1 MGKNDSQVRNY
12 ILVGISAGVIAGCYF
27 VTNLYGRDIRII
39 TVLHQLDQ
47 KIIYPHY
54 DFKHLTEKYFEIG
67 MKLNDFSIQL
77 VKYCIILLAIAL
89 LIFGLSTNNILKL
102 FVIKESIEAK
112 KQQKIEMND
121 ERNTLIREKAWSK
134 TNEYMLYLSTI
145 IIFVLIFMDVEFWI
159 ICLVGFLTLI

>member
-27 VTNLYGRDIRII
+27 VTNLYGRDIR
-39 TVLHQLDQ
+39 V
-47 KIIYPHY
+47 
-54 DFKHLTEKYFEIG
+54 
-67 MKLNDFSIQL
+67 
-77 VKYCIILLAIAL
+77 IILLAIAL
-89 LIFGLSTNNILKL
+89 LTFGLSTNNILKL

-121 ERNTLIREKAWSK
+121 ERNTLIREKAGSK

-159 ICLVGFLTLI
+159 ICLVGFLTLVQGFLSIILYDYYSNRY

>member
-1 MGKNDSQVRNY
+1 MRRKKMGENNSQVRNY

-27 VTNLYGRDIRII
+27 VTNLYGRDIR
-39 TVLHQLDQ
+39 V
-47 KIIYPHY
+47 
-54 DFKHLTEKYFEIG
+54 
-67 MKLNDFSIQL
+67 
-77 VKYCIILLAIAL
+77 IILLAIAL
-89 LIFGLSTNNILKL
+89 LTFGLSTNNILKL

-121 ERNTLIREKAWSK
+121 ERNTLIREKAGSK

-159 ICLVGFLTLI
+159 ICLVGFLTLVQGFLSIILYDYYSNRY

>member
-1 MGKNDSQVRNY
+1 MGENNSQVRNY

-27 VTNLYGRDIRII
+27 VTNLYGRDIR
-39 TVLHQLDQ
+39 V
-47 KIIYPHY
+47 
-54 DFKHLTEKYFEIG
+54 
-67 MKLNDFSIQL
+67 
-77 VKYCIILLAIAL
+77 IILLAIAL
-89 LIFGLSTNNILKL
+89 LTFGLSTNNILKL

-121 ERNTLIREKAWSK
+121 ERNTLIREKAGSK

-159 ICLVGFLTLI
+159 ICLVGFLTLVQGFLSIILYDYYSNRY